1 MKTPTTQSRSDYVAK
16 QLRLLE
22 VETPAIPHMT
32 DVLERDYDQRFEYK
46 PKRTKSPSRIAWHD
60 GKVLHVIRLGKT
72 TNAKIAEPWM
82 QVLQTYHFDLRQL
95 ALVRSHLDG
104 KSKFSMKQ
112 FFDLDEACCLDCPLS
127 NNAGDGNCYTHKVGQ
142 YKGFLS
148 MLRSICKNDEVF
160 YGLDAVD
167 RASIMKMAERADYI
181 RFGTYGEPSLLPID
195 LVGDIV
201 LSKRPEVRWTGY
213 THQARKEWAQAYKA
227 FFMASAHSD
236 KDAASITGWR
246 SFVCVDQGDTS
257 TAVQCPASAELS
269 LTTCAKCGLCSG
281 VTGKGRKN
289 IKINMH

>member
-1 MKTPTTQSRSDYVAK
+1 MSNK
-16 QLRLLE
+16 
-22 VETPAIPHMT
+22 
-32 DVLERDYDQRFEYK
+32 
-46 PKRTKSPSRIAWHD
+46 RIAWHD

-104 KSKFSMKQ
+104 NSTFSMKQ

-142 YKGFLS
+142 YRGFLA

-167 RASIMKMAERADYI
+167 RASIMKMAERADFI
-181 RFGTYGEPSLLPID
+181 RFGTYGEPSLLDIGI
-195 LVGDIV
+195 VGDIV
-201 LSKRPEVRWTGY
+201 LSKRDHVKWTGY
-213 THQARKEWAQAYKA
+213 THQAGNEWAQQYAAY
-227 FFMASAHSD
+227 FMASAHSD
-236 KDAASITGWR
+236 AGAVSFTGWR
-246 SFVCVDQGDTS
+246 SFVCVDKGDTS